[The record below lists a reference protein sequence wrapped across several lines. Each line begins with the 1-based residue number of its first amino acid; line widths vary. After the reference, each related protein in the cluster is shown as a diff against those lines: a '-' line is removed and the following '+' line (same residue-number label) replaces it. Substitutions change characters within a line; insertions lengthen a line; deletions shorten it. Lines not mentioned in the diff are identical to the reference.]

1 MQQLLVILEKGGI
14 VMIPLLLCSIFVL
27 AIGLERFCFY
37 RKAQTPVAA
46 LLAKITPLF
55 ADANWQEATVVCQ
68 ADGGVVAKVVATGL
82 TDLIVTHQG
91 AGLANSLEGAAA
103 HWASKLR
110 QRLNYL
116 DMIVTLSPLLG
127 LLGTVT
133 GMINTFNVLTVQAGQ
148 PSAITGGIGEA
159 LIATATGLC
168 IAIVALVIHSIFS
181 QWLDN
186 IITDTE
192 QACTMLIDYS
202 NRVNRHEIA

>member
-14 VMIPLLLCSIFVL
+14 VMIPLLLCSIFMF
-27 AIGLERFCFY
+27 AIGLERFWFY
-37 RKAQTPVAA
+37 RKAQTPVAT
-46 LLAKITPLF
+46 LLTKLTPLF
-55 ADANWQEATVVCQ
+55 AATNWQGAINVCQ
-68 ADGGVVAKVVATGL
+68 LEKGVVAKVIATGL
-82 TDLIVTHQG
+82 TDLIVTHQVT
-91 AGLANSLEGAAA
+91 GLANSLEGAAA

-133 GMINTFNVLTVQAGQ
+133 GMINTFNVLTIQAGQ

-186 IITDTE
+186 IITDIE
-192 QACTMLIDYS
+192 AACTTLIDYA
-202 NRVNRHEIA
+202 NRMKNHEAS

>member
-1 MQQLLVILEKGGI
+1 MQQMLIILEKGGI
-14 VMIPLLLCSIFVL
+14 VMIPLLFCSIFML
-27 AIGLERFCFY
+27 AIGLERFWFY
-37 RKAQTPVAA
+37 RKAQTPIAT
-46 LLAKITPLF
+46 LLAKLTPLF
-55 ADANWQEATVVCQ
+55 AAGHWQDAITVCQ
-68 ADGGVVAKVVATGL
+68 SDKGVVAEVIAAGL
-82 TDLIVTHQG
+82 TNLIVTHQVT
-91 AGLANSLEGAAA
+91 GLANSLEGAAA

-133 GMINTFNVLTVQAGQ
+133 GMINTFNVLTIQTGQ

-168 IAIVALVIHSIFS
+168 IAIVALIIHSVFS

-192 QACTMLIDYS
+192 EACTLLIDYA
-202 NRVNRHEIA
+202 NRMSSHEAS